1 MKYIKSKKIFE
12 GVVDVND
19 IFDIVNQLKD
29 DGFDVQL
36 DHGIHNGESWLTYR
50 IIKGKDVNTFGIE
63 EVRPTLHH
71 LISYLEDT
79 ETHPAKTLSKITQ
92 IKLTDSQGNIL
103 ALNNHFERRVD
114 LIDVDAGIN
123 AIYIEITI

>member
-12 GVVDVND
+12 GVVDVNE

-29 DGFDVQL
+29 DGFDVKL

-50 IIKGKDVNTFGIE
+50 ITKGKDVNTFGIE
-63 EVRPTLHH
+63 EVRPTLYH

-79 ETHPAKTLSKITQ
+79 ETHPAKTLSKILQ
-92 IKLTDSQGNIL
+92 IKLTDSCGNIL
-103 ALNNHFERRVD
+103 ALNNHFEKRVD